1 MPQPTPGAADP
12 INDPGLLTAAETS
25 LLMDQYELM
34 MAASYHRRAMNEPA
48 VFELFARHL
57 PPHRDWLLVAGIGPA
72 LAMVEA
78 MRFGPRELE
87 YARGLGLP
95 EAFLRYLASFRFTGR
110 VDAMPEGTVAFAGEP
125 LLRVTAPRI
134 EAQLVETLLLNQVN
148 FQTAIATKAARLVLA
163 AGAGT
168 PGCGGDVVD
177 FSPRRDHGVDAAMK
191 AARSA
196 AIAGAAGTSNL
207 AAAMRYGLTPVGT
220 MAHSYVL
227 SFPDERAAFQ
237 AFMEDAP
244 ENAVMLVDTFE
255 TLAGVRHAI
264 EAARGTGVQLKGVRL
279 DSGDLLDL
287 SRAARVLLDDAG
299 MPDARIVASGD
310 LDESRITTLV
320 AAGAPIDVWGVGTDL
335 GTSRDSPAVGGVFK
349 LVADRPEASAWRP
362 VAKRSEAKAT
372 LPGPKQVFRRTRNG
386 TMVEDVLAVA
396 DESLEGRPLLS
407 TAMRN
412 GHLELRDDLPSLRVR
427 AAADIG
433 ALPRALRI
441 GNARPRRPYPV
452 RLSAR
457 LLALTAAVQAVTD
470 PEDLAQLADVSQHGS
485 T

>member
-1 MPQPTPGAADP
+1 VPQPTPSAPAP

-34 MAASYHRRAMNEPA
+34 MAASYFRRDMNEPA

-78 MRFGPRELE
+78 MRFGPRELA
-87 YARGLGLP
+87 YVQRLGLSA
-95 EAFLRYLASFRFTGR
+95 AFVDYLESFRFTG
-110 VDAMPEGTVAFAGEP
+110 VVQAMPEGTIAFAGEP

-168 PGCGGDVVD
+168 PGAGGGLVD

-196 AIAGAAGTSNL
+196 AIAGAIGTSNL

-227 SFPDERAAFQ
+227 SFPTERDAFQ

-244 ENAVMLVDTFE
+244 ENAVMLVDTFD
-255 TLAGVRHAI
+255 TLTGVRHAI
-264 EAARGTGVQLKGVRL
+264 EAARETGVPLQGVRL
-279 DSGDLLDL
+279 DSGDLLAL
-287 SRAARVLLDDAG
+287 SRAARALLDDAG
-299 MPDARIVASGD
+299 MREARIVASGD
-310 LDESRITTLV
+310 LDERRIADLV

-349 LVADRPEASAWRP
+349 LVADQPEGSAWRP

-372 LPGPKQVFRRTRNG
+372 LPGPKQVFRRSRG
-386 TMVEDVLAVA
+386 ATMVEDVLAVA
-396 DESLEGRPLLS
+396 GESLEGRPLLT
-407 TAMRN
+407 TAMRS
-412 GHLELRDDLPSLRVR
+412 GRLELDDDLASLRSR
-427 AAADIG
+427 AATDLA
-433 ALPRALRI
+433 ALPAELRTVR
-441 GNARPRRPYPV
+441 GHARRPYPV
-452 RLSAR
+452 RLSPR
-457 LLALTAAVQAVTD
+457 LRELTAAVQAVTD
-470 PEDLAQLADVSQHGS
+470 PEDLARLGDVSQHGS